1 MNSKVYEEY
10 NYWLGPNEGSNWNE
24 YITEQ
29 VAHGALGKFNAI
41 DWQQLNETILLKE
54 EYWQE
59 RSAAALGELRSPEAI
74 ELLKKLLDSTFS
86 EVAIAAASELYWTEE
101 VIEEKYSN
109 KIQRIID
116 NFPDEE
122 IESYPE
128 LKKLLKN
135 HKTKFPNGKTEI
147 KWRQT
152 TDSNLSSTNWK

>member
-1 MNSKVYEEY
+1 MNSKIYEEY
-10 NYWLGPNEGSNWNE
+10 NYWLGPNEDSNWNE

-29 VAHGALGKFNAI
+29 VAHGVLGKFNAM
-41 DWQQLNETILLKE
+41 DWQQLNEAILLKD

-86 EVAIAAASELYWTEE
+86 EVAIAATSELDWTEA

-116 NFPDEE
+116 NLPDEE
-122 IESYPE
+122 IDCYPE
-128 LKKLLKN
+128 LKNLLKKSQN
-135 HKTKFPNGKTEI
+135 RG
-147 KWRQT
+147 
-152 TDSNLSSTNWK
+152 S